1 MGGQTCLT
9 CRHEAREAIDGAL
22 VAGEPLRNIAEHH
35 GLSTTALHRH
45 KRGHLSTTLVKA
57 AEDSELAHGGKL
69 LDQVQ
74 SLVGKAL
81 GSLERAEGK
90 GDERAVQGAIREA
103 RHSLELV
110 GRITGELKDK
120 VEHTGTVK
128 HEHSMSLEERQ
139 ARVDEI
145 LAALGR
151 QQAIEGSYEVL
162 PSQPSPN
169 EEYQA

>member
-22 VAGEPLRNIAEHH
+22 VAGEPLRDIA
-35 GLSTTALHRH
+35 GRYGVSKSALDRHRDS
-45 KRGHLSTTLVKA
+45 HLPATLVA
-57 AEDSELAHGGKL
+57 AAVERELAHGGAL
-69 LDQVQ
+69 LDRVNG
-74 SLVGKAL
+74 LVDSAL
-81 GSLERAEGK
+81 SSLERAEGK

-110 GRITGELKDK
+110 GRITGELNEK

-128 HEHSMSLEERQ
+128 HEHSLSLEERQ
-139 ARVDEI
+139 ARVNEI

-151 QQAIEGSYEVL
+151 QQAIEGDYQML
-162 PSQPSPN
+162 PSMEPPN
-169 EEYQA
+169 EE